1 MGESVPAGDSLP
13 TMRAWVL
20 PETGDMENYRLSDV
34 PDPQPGPGEV
44 RIRLKASA
52 LNHVDLWVAR
62 GRPAPPLPHIP
73 GTDGAGVIDA
83 IGDQV
88 SGVEPEDEVVINP
101 AVGCG
106 SCEECSRGEQPLCTR
121 LRIVGEHLPGTHAD
135 LVVVPA
141 DNTVSKPANLSW
153 EEAAA
158 YGVATGNALRLLRRA
173 RISRGENMLVVGF
186 GGGVSSAALL
196 LGKALGARC
205 FVTTRDPAKGARALE
220 LGAEQWFDSGGP
232 FDEQVRAATEGR
244 GADIV
249 FENVGPAT
257 WDRAMRSLRRGGR
270 LATCGGT
277 SGNEV
282 TLNLPLLFWR
292 HLEIIGA
299 SVQGH
304 AEFAEATAMVAD
316 GSVPVLVDSIYRF
329 DDYREALAHL
339 RSGGQLG
346 KVVLGH

>member
-20 PETGDMENYRLSDV
+20 PDTGDIGNYRLTEI
-34 PDPQPGPGEV
+34 PAPEPGPGEV
-44 RIRLKASA
+44 RIRLRSSA

-62 GRPAPPLPHIP
+62 GLPAPPLPHVP
-73 GTDGAGVIDA
+73 GTDGAGVVDA
-83 IGDQV
+83 VGPQV
-88 SGVEPEDEVVINP
+88 SGARVGDEVVLNP
-101 AVGCG
+101 AIGCG
-106 SCEECSRGEQPLCTR
+106 SCEACSSGEQPLCTG
-121 LRIVGEHLPGTHAD
+121 LRIVGEHLPGTHAE
-135 LVVVPA
+135 LVVVPSA
-141 DNTVSKPANLSW
+141 NVVPKPANLSW
-153 EEAAA
+153 EQAAA
-158 YGVATGNALRLLRRA
+158 YGVATGNALRLLKRA
-173 RISRGENMLVVGF
+173 RTSPGEDVLVVGF

-196 LGKALGARC
+196 VGKALGARC
-205 FVTTRDPAKGARALE
+205 FVTTRDPSKGARAVE
-220 LGAEQWFDSGGP
+220 LGAEQWFDSAEP
-232 FDEQVRAATEGR
+232 FDERVREATGGR
-244 GADIV
+244 GVDVV
-249 FENVGPAT
+249 FDNVGPTT

-299 SVQGH
+299 SVQNH

-316 GSVPVLVDSIYRF
+316 GSVPVLVDSVYGF
-329 DDYREALAHL
+329 DDYREALTHL

-346 KVVLGH
+346 KVVLGR